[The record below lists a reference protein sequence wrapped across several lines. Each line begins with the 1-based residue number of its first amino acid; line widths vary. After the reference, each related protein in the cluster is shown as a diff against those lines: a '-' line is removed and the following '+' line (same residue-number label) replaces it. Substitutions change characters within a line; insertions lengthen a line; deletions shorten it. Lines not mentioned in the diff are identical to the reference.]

1 MEIMARWQNQ
11 AYGIAKSLSKA
22 SIFAVAL
29 AFAVIGSAS
38 AQHEIEFHPD
48 KRHHLSVVGAG
59 SYVYEEDYTAATV
72 GIDYEYRVSPL
83 LGLGFV
89 AERAFGRIDAT
100 TLLAVA
106 DIHIWRGLA
115 IQTGPGIE
123 IIDGEVFAA
132 GRIGALYEFELED
145 HWTIS
150 PQVHFDISDE
160 NAIVF
165 GAAFGRAF

>member
-1 MEIMARWQNQ
+1 MKYQKRHSDRALRP
-11 AYGIAKSLSKA
+11 LVKA
-22 SIFAVAL
+22 
-29 AFAVIGSAS
+29 AFATIAATALLIGPSF
-38 AQHEIEFHPD
+38 AQHEVEFHPD
-48 KRHHLSVVGAG
+48 KRHHVSVVGAG

-123 IIDGEVFAA
+123 IIDGEVYAA

-145 HWTIS
+145 HWTFS
-150 PQVHFDISDE
+150 PQVHFDISEE